1 MERWVEEVLRNLTM
15 DELPE
20 GYQAVARIVGIENA
34 VRLSDELGGLNYYFP
49 QAEKMLRTKR
59 NELINKE
66 FNGANHKE
74 LAYKYRLSEVQ
85 IREIVARPKHHQD
98 NLF

>member
-1 MERWVEEVLRNLTM
+1 MEQWVEQILTSLTIE
-15 DELPE
+15 ELPE
-20 GYQAVARIVGIENA
+20 GYQAVARIVGIKNA
-34 VRLSDELGGLNYYFP
+34 IKLSDELGGLNYYFP

-59 NELINKE
+59 NELIRKE
-66 FNGANHKE
+66 FTGANHKE